1 MKKLTIFWPSSTS
14 QADVWKIRE
23 KFGITAGTTINGET
37 PAEIKDEDL
46 PLLEE
51 TARRGFIS
59 IRMHKP
65 NLEGLFNV
73 KVQHHV

>member
-1 MKKLTIFWPSSTS
+1 M
-14 QADVWKIRE
+14 WKIRE

-59 IRMHKP
+59 IRGYKP
-65 NLEGLFNV
+65 KLEDLFNI
-73 KVQHHV
+73 KIQHHV

>member
-14 QADVWKIRE
+14 QADMRKIRE

-59 IRMHKP
+59 IRGYKP
-65 NLEGLFNV
+65 KLEDLFNV

>member
-14 QADVWKIRE
+14 QADMWKIRE

-59 IRMHKP
+59 IRGYKP
-65 NLEGLFNV
+65 ELEGLFNI
-73 KVQHHV
+73 KVQDNV